1 MSVQLL
7 ISTTDGR
14 FFNRNYIPP
23 FKHFLIINQ
32 IESQTDAIK
41 RDHVLN
47 YQQKG
52 LSKSRNQALTKAVA
66 DICLISDDDIV
77 FLPQAE
83 QNILQA
89 FKDNPLAD
97 IITFQAQTPEGG
109 FFKSYPM
116 NKKWH
121 TGRSL
126 MRVTS
131 FEIAFRR
138 PVVLSAGLVFDERF
152 GLGAKFATGEENIF
166 LLDALNQGLKI
177 LYMPIPIVIH
187 PKQSSGADFDSAE
200 LIAAKG
206 AMFYRMFATWA
217 YLIAPLFALKKYALS
232 SRFGL
237 WKFYRLML
245 AGIHRYKAP

>member
-1 MSVQLL
+1 MQLQLL
-7 ISTTDGR
+7 ISTTNGR
-14 FFNRNYIPP
+14 FFNRNYTPP
-23 FKHFLIINQ
+23 FKHFLVINQ
-32 IESQTDAIK
+32 IGSQTDAINQ
-41 RDHVLN
+41 DCVLN

-52 LSKSRNQALTKAVA
+52 ISKSRNKALTQAVA

-77 FLPQAE
+77 FLPKAQ

-97 IITFQAQTPEGG
+97 IITFQTQTPEGG

-121 TGRSL
+121 TRHSL

-138 PVVLSAGLVFDERF
+138 QVILSTGLAFDERF
-152 GLGAKFATGEENIF
+152 GLGAEFATGEENIF

-177 LYMPIPIVIH
+177 LYLPIPIVIH
-187 PKQSSGADFDSAE
+187 PQQSSGANFNSAE
-200 LIAAKG
+200 LITAKG
-206 AMFYRMFATWA
+206 AMFYRMFGYLA
-217 YLIAPLFALKKYALS
+217 YIIALLFAIKKFYLS
-232 SRFGL
+232 KFGL
-237 WKFYRLML
+237 FKFYQLML
-245 AGIHRYKAP
+245 VGIARYKTL